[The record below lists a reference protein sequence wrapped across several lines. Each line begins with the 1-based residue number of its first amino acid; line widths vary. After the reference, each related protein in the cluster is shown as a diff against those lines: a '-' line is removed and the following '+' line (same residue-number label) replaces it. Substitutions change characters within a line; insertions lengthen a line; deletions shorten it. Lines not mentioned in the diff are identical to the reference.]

1 MKRLCRL
8 FIFLALLILPAAL
21 ATAYEKGS
29 QGKPVVVIDPGHGGA
44 DTGVILTKD
53 LQEKGLTLAIGKQ
66 VQEYLGSK
74 GKIEVVMTRDADRDV
89 GMEERVRLAVKGRAD
104 LFVGLHV
111 NAGFARDSS
120 GFEVYFP
127 GFKTPTKTSDDSG
140 EIVKDMISTRSLNE
154 SVRFSQLLRKQ
165 MEAVFPRRDRGL
177 RTSPV
182 RILTHLAVPAVAL
195 EMGFATNER
204 DRKDLMDAKRQGEI
218 AQAVGKSI
226 EEYFF
231 GGGAP

>member
-1 MKRLCRL
+1 MKRIYLL
-8 FIFLALLILPAAL
+8 FVFLAFLILPAAL
-21 ATAYEKGS
+21 ATADEKGS
-29 QGKPVVVIDPGHGGA
+29 RGKPVVVIDPGHGGA
-44 DTGVILTKD
+44 DIGVMLTKD
-53 LQEKGLTLAIGKQ
+53 LHEKDLTLAIGKQ

-74 GKIEVVMTRDADRDV
+74 GKIDVVMTREADRDAS
-89 GMEERVRLAVKGRAD
+89 MEERVRSAVKSRAD
-104 LFVGLHV
+104 LFVCLHV
-111 NAGFARDSS
+111 NAGFAKDTS

-154 SVRFSQLLRKQ
+154 SVRFSQLLRRQ
-165 MEAVFPRRDRGL
+165 MEIVFPRRDRGL

-182 RILTHLAVPAVAL
+182 RILTRLAVPAVAL

-204 DRKDLMDAKRQGEI
+204 DKDDLTDAKRQREI

-226 EEYFF
+226 EEYF